1 MFCCVTLRRT
11 VRELRACEKLF
22 SLNLTP
28 LAACVCGVWRR
39 AAAKCVFPLFSAL
52 KNFVYDMLYIKIP
65 HFLSSTQ
72 WYRFQP
78 SQAVKKCV
86 QKLCCWVCMKSLGK
100 MVVIAQGIFDL
111 RVLYQE
117 KIRFEKC
124 AQKVGILKF
133 FFHKLVSYVPNI
145 ISYQLVQ
152 NSLQFGDWWCQ
163 CCNVFLLLKHAFLRH
178 WNAFRM
184 PKLTRSI

>member
-1 MFCCVTLRRT
+1 
-11 VRELRACEKLF
+11 
-22 SLNLTP
+22 
-28 LAACVCGVWRR
+28 
-39 AAAKCVFPLFSAL
+39 
-52 KNFVYDMLYIKIP
+52 MLYIKIP

-100 MVVIAQGIFDL
+100 MVAIAKGIFDL
-111 RVLYQE
+111 RVLYKE

-152 NSLQFGDWWCQ
+152 NSLQFGDWWLQ
-163 CCNVFLLLKHAFLRH
+163 CCNAFLLLKHAFLRH
-178 WNAFRM
+178 WNVFRM
-184 PKLTRSI
+184 PKLPDLFENSRKSSLKCLGQQRCRIFTKQPGFLVGYPPSKF

>member
-1 MFCCVTLRRT
+1 MMFCCVTLRRT

-39 AAAKCVFPLFSAL
+39 AAAKCVFSTFLWFKKFCIRHVTYQKSAFFKLYTMVSVSAL
-52 KNFVYDMLYIKIP
+52 IG
-65 HFLSSTQ
+65 S
-72 WYRFQP
+72 
-78 SQAVKKCV
+78 KKCV

-152 NSLQFGDWWCQ
+152 NSLQFGDWW
-163 CCNVFLLLKHAFLRH
+163 R
-178 WNAFRM
+178 
-184 PKLTRSI
+184 

>member
-1 MFCCVTLRRT
+1 MIFCCVTLQQT
-11 VRELRACEKLF
+11 VPELWACEKLF
-22 SLNLTP
+22 LLYLTP
-28 LAACVCGVWRR
+28 LAAFVCGVWRR
-39 AAAKCVFPLFSAL
+39 AAAKCVFSTFLWFKKFCIWHVTYQKSAFFKLYTMVSVSAL
-52 KNFVYDMLYIKIP
+52 IG
-65 HFLSSTQ
+65 S
-72 WYRFQP
+72 
-78 SQAVKKCV
+78 KKCV

-152 NSLQFGDWWCQ
+152 NSLQFGDWW
-163 CCNVFLLLKHAFLRH
+163 L
-178 WNAFRM
+178 
-184 PKLTRSI
+184 

>member
-1 MFCCVTLRRT
+1 MNKNDVLLRNATTNRSQVTSLRKIVFT
-11 VRELRACEKLF
+11 KF
-22 SLNLTP
+22 N
-28 LAACVCGVWRR
+28 AACGVRVRRVAACGCKMRFSTFLCFKKFCIRHVIYQNS
-39 AAAKCVFPLFSAL
+39 AFFKLYTMVSVSAL
-52 KNFVYDMLYIKIP
+52 IG
-65 HFLSSTQ
+65 S
-72 WYRFQP
+72 
-78 SQAVKKCV
+78 KKCV

-152 NSLQFGDWWCQ
+152 NSLQFGDWW
-163 CCNVFLLLKHAFLRH
+163 L
-178 WNAFRM
+178 
-184 PKLTRSI
+184 

>member
-133 FFHKLVSYVPNI
+133 FSLLIIKNFNTHPKKLRVYI
-145 ISYQLVQ
+145 KY
-152 NSLQFGDWWCQ
+152 
-163 CCNVFLLLKHAFLRH
+163 LKMTNKKCLHRGGTK
-178 WNAFRM
+178 W
-184 PKLTRSI
+184 